1 MCSATSAVIL
11 PEPPEELKRLSDELT
26 QLVRQRIQQ
35 QGPISFSDYMEM
47 VLYQPE
53 YGYYSAGLQKFGAG
67 GDFIT
72 SPELGN
78 LFAQCLANQVRQIG
92 AQLES
97 WEIIEAGAGSG
108 VLAADLLSA
117 LEDNSPPQRYRILER
132 SAHLRQVQKETLQA
146 RVPQWMDR
154 ISWLEKPPE
163 MPWQGIFLANEV
175 LDALTVERFSIQN
188 DEIQQLLV
196 NEGPDGLLWHAEPA
210 PQIMQTQVARIL
222 ANTEGLPADGFCSEL
237 NPHLP
242 DWLEAV
248 SKSLEKG
255 LALFIDYGYPRHE
268 YYQPQRRNGTLI
280 CHYRHRAHDDPFSWP
295 GLTDISA
302 SVDFTALA
310 EAADQCGLDVSGYT
324 SQAMFL
330 LGCGLQSIIEDF
342 QLLPD
347 LQRVRKNTEVRKLT
361 MPGEMGERFQ
371 VMALSRNLPEDIS
384 EDLIG
389 FSINDLRYRL

>member
-78 LFAQCLANQVRQIG
+78 LFAQCLANQVRQIST
-92 AQLES
+92 QLDR

-108 VLAADLLSA
+108 ALAADLLSA
-117 LEDNSPPQRYRILER
+117 LEDNNPPQRYRILER

-154 ISWLEKPPE
+154 ISWLDEPPE
-163 MPWQGIFLANEV
+163 MPWQGVFLANEV
-175 LDALTVERFSIQN
+175 LDALTVERFTIQN
-188 DEIQQLLV
+188 DEIRQLQV
-196 NEGPDGLLWHAEPA
+196 NDGPDGLLWQSAPA
-210 PQIMQTQVARIL
+210 PQIMQAQVSKIL
-222 ANTEGLPADGFCSEL
+222 ANAEGLPADGFCSEV

-242 DWLEAV
+242 EWLGAV
-248 SKSLEKG
+248 TKSLE
-255 LALFIDYGYPRHE
+255 
-268 YYQPQRRNGTLI
+268 
-280 CHYRHRAHDDPFSWP
+280 
-295 GLTDISA
+295 
-302 SVDFTALA
+302 
-310 EAADQCGLDVSGYT
+310 
-324 SQAMFL
+324 
-330 LGCGLQSIIEDF
+330 
-342 QLLPD
+342 
-347 LQRVRKNTEVRKLT
+347 
-361 MPGEMGERFQ
+361 
-371 VMALSRNLPEDIS
+371 
-384 EDLIG
+384 
-389 FSINDLRYRL
+389 